1 MDNSSKS
8 KQQVITPRFKA
19 GDRVAERPKASL
31 LSAIRKESRARVA
44 QYSTQ
49 RYGTV
54 VGCRIK
60 VLQTRKKTTTRRC
73 VVQILWDGMKT
84 PSEHEQM
91 RICFIE
97 ELEGLK
103 EGFFATYDSLSI

>member
-1 MDNSSKS
+1 MASQTKS
-8 KQQVITPRFKA
+8 KQQTITPRFKE
-19 GDRVAERPKASL
+19 GDRVAERPKASM
-31 LSAIRKESRARVA
+31 LSAIRKESRERVA
-44 QYSTQ
+44 KYASQ

-60 VLQTRKKTTTRRC
+60 TIQTRKKTTTRRC
-73 VVQILWDGMKT
+73 VVQVLWDGMKT
-84 PSEHEQM
+84 SSEHEQM

-103 EGFFATYDSLSI
+103 EGFFAAYDSLSI

>member
-1 MDNSSKS
+1 MTTPTQD
-8 KQQVITPRFKA
+8 KQATITPRFKP

-44 QYSTQ
+44 QYCTQ

-54 VGCRIK
+54 VGTRMKII
-60 VLQTRKKTTTRRC
+60 QTRKKTTTRRF
-73 VVQILWDGMKT
+73 VIQIIWDGMKT
-84 PSEHEQM
+84 PCEHEQM

-103 EGFFATYDSLSI
+103 EGLFATYDPLSI

>member
-1 MDNSSKS
+1 MAGQIKT
-8 KQQVITPRFKA
+8 KQQTITPRFKE
-19 GDRVAERPKASL
+19 GDRVAERPKASM
-31 LSAIRKESRARVA
+31 LSAIRKEMREKVA
-44 QYSTQ
+44 KYANQ

-60 VLQTRKKTTTRRC
+60 TIPTRNKTTTRRC
-73 VVQILWDGMKT
+73 FVQVLWDGMKT

-91 RICFIE
+91 RICFVE

-103 EGFFATYDSLSI
+103 ESFLTVYE